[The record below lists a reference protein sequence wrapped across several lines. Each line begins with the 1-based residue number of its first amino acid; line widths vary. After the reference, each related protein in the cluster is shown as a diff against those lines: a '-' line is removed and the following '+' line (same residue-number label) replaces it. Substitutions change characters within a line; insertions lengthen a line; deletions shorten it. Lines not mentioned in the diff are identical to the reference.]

1 MSTETV
7 TETNTT
13 EQPQATQATPE
24 PTLDDVY
31 REAGVSQPAA
41 QAEPQQQ
48 AVPQQAPQR
57 ASTPQAPQI
66 PDPYDTEAF
75 KAYMAQQAQGQTQ
88 LQAALTAFSGYLNQ
102 IQLREARAALEAD
115 IKTAVEQVNEIV
127 NHPRPKVIE
136 AMIEAKAREDS
147 RFRQLWD
154 NRQKNPEAWSKAL
167 KAVGRQIAEDF
178 SVKTDPKLVEAQRAR
193 KLAQSQMATT
203 AREEPDASWDGL
215 TQEQFNQKWEQLM
228 SGGSN

>member
-1 MSTETV
+1 VNQETV
-7 TETNTT
+7 TETEKTETT
-13 EQPQATQATPE
+13 QTTNEEPTLEDVYRDAGVSTAPEVQQPQA
-24 PTLDDVY
+24 
-31 REAGVSQPAA
+31 QP
-41 QAEPQQQ
+41 QVQPQQ
-48 AVPQQAPQR
+48 
-57 ASTPQAPQI
+57 ASTPQTPQV

-75 KAYMAQQAQGQTQ
+75 KAYMARQAQGQTQ
-88 LQAALTAFSGYLNQ
+88 LQSVLTALAGHLNQ
-102 IQLREARAALEAD
+102 IQLKEARAALEAD

-136 AMIEAKAREDS
+136 AMIDAKAREDS

-154 NRQKNPEAWSKAL
+154 NRQKNPEAWSRAL
-167 KAVGRQIAEDF
+167 KAVGRQITEDF
-178 SVKTDPKLVEAQRAR
+178 SVKTDPKLVDAQRAR
-193 KLAQSQMATT
+193 KLAQQQMATT

>member
-1 MSTETV
+1 MNQETV
-7 TETNTT
+7 TETETKT
-13 EQPQATQATPE
+13 DTQEE
-24 PTLDDVY
+24 PTLEDVY
-31 REAGVSQPAA
+31 RDAGVSTSQPQPQQEVQPAQTQVQPVQA
-41 QAEPQQQ
+41 QP
-48 AVPQQAPQR
+48 
-57 ASTPQAPQI
+57 ASTPQTPQV

-75 KAYMAQQAQGQTQ
+75 KAYIARQAQGQTQ
-88 LQAALTAFSGYLNQ
+88 LQSAITALSGYLNQ
-102 IQLREARAALEAD
+102 IQLREAKAALEAD

-136 AMIEAKAREDS
+136 AMIDAKAREDS

-167 KAVGRQIAEDF
+167 KAVGRQITEDF
-178 SVKTDPKLVEAQRAR
+178 SVKTDPKLVDAQRAR
-193 KLAQSQMATT
+193 KLAQQQMATT

-215 TQEQFNQKWEQLM
+215 TQEQFNQKWENLM